1 MRRFFSL
8 ALFCSVLLWPTPALA
23 ASNADF
29 PIPGGQWYTETNGFA
44 FPTQIG
50 YPVFDG
56 ASIKFWSEFQRLGGV
71 PVLGYP
77 VSSPY
82 LMDGFVVQA
91 FQKAILQ
98 WRPETGHVA
107 FVNIFDLLHSAGK
120 DSFLQQV
127 RQTPPPL
134 DTSSDTGKSWPH
146 IVAAHQALLD
156 QNAAIKAAYFADA
169 DPLSHFG
176 LPLTGPVDEG
186 NVLVVRC
193 QRAVLQQWKQAVPWA
208 AAGQVTVAN
217 GGDIA
222 KEAGLV
228 PDYAAIPTGATLLWN
243 MVAGTPVRLDA
254 WDIGLQLDQL
264 PAGYTRN
271 TPLVPGSAAAGTAAA
286 PTANPDYI
294 QQIEG
299 PFASFVHPGLV
310 NAHFV
315 SFVQNQSATT
325 VQEAILIE
333 NATSV
338 YDTPADAA
346 QDYALRMQR
355 VQCCVPPVSVG
366 AIGDG
371 AVGAVF
377 PGTLSTGGKLT
388 TYGVIY
394 HQANVTGDVTV
405 TYTGTAGSFDLA
417 VQLAQTSLA
426 QITAVG
432 STS

>member
-1 MRRFFSL
+1 MRRFL
-8 ALFCSVLLWPTPALA
+8 GLILLGSVLFWPTPALA
-23 ASNADF
+23 AGNADF
-29 PIPGGQWYTETNGFA
+29 PIPGGHWYSETNGFA

-56 ASIKFWSEFQRLGGV
+56 GGIKLWSEFQRLGGV

-77 VSSPY
+77 VSGPY
-82 LMDGFVVQA
+82 LMDGFLVQA

-98 WRPETGHVA
+98 WRPDTGHVA
-107 FVNIFDLLHSAGK
+107 FVNIFDLLHAAGK
-120 DSFLQQV
+120 DGFLQQV
-127 RQTPPPL
+127 RQTPPPA
-134 DTSSDTGKSWPH
+134 DTAGDTGKSWAQ

-156 QNAAIKAAYFADA
+156 TNAAIKAAYFADA
-169 DPLSHFG
+169 DPLDHYG

-228 PDYAAIPTGATLLWN
+228 PDYAAVPSGPSLLWDA
-243 MVAGTPVRLDA
+243 VAGTPVRLDA
-254 WDIGLQLDQL
+254 WMIGLQLGQL

-271 TPLVPGSAAAGTAAA
+271 TPLVPGSAAPGTAAA

-294 QQIEG
+294 QRIEG

-325 VQEAILIE
+325 AQGAILIE

-377 PGTLSTGGKLT
+377 PGALSTGAKLT

-417 VQLAQTSLA
+417 VQLAKASLA
-426 QITAVG
+426 QIRTLGAAA
-432 STS
+432 